1 MSMPDHRHT
10 LTPAEVTI
18 SALIT
23 DSAAPEATVPGY
35 QLLRT
40 TLRDGIDLLV
50 WRGGQPQPM
59 SMNIRDDWGR
69 VQFSYALQGRAHFS
83 LGARRQ
89 AVEHTLTAGSS
100 CISYTPDCRGKST
113 HAGQIE
119 NVVVSIRPDLL
130 HELAPDMDGALR
142 QRLDSQRCCVPCR
155 CCAEMGATA
164 RALSDALQAP
174 QHAAGCRM
182 HRSTMW
188 LLGQSLALTSLM
200 LDAHRDAAV
209 GPCTL
214 PQADHA
220 KLLHARD
227 LLLADLTCAP
237 TIIELSKAA
246 GLSEQKLKRGFRL
259 LFQHGVYSLFQH
271 ERMHEARRRLTTTG
285 MSVMTV
291 ATDMGYVNASH
302 FTAAFHKQFGV
313 NPSALKQSRR
323 SVPIVHRE

>member
-1 MSMPDHRHT
+1 MSVHNHT
-10 LTPAEVTI
+10 FTPAEVAI

-23 DSAAPEATVPGY
+23 DSTAPGTTVPGY
-35 QLLRT
+35 RLLRT

-69 VQFSYALQGRAHFS
+69 VQFSYALQGHAHFS
-83 LGARRQ
+83 LGAGKQ
-89 AVEHTLTAGSS
+89 AVEHTMTAGSS

-155 CCAEMGATA
+155 CCAEMSATA

-174 QHAAGCRM
+174 QHAVGCRV
-182 HRSTMW
+182 HRPTMW

-200 LDAHRDAAV
+200 LEAHRDAAV

-227 LLLADLTCAP
+227 LLLADLTRAP
-237 TIIELSKAA
+237 TIIELAKAT
-246 GLSEQKLKRGFRL
+246 GLSEQKLKRGFQS

-271 ERMHEARRRLTTTG
+271 ERMHEARRRLAITG

-291 ATDMGYVNASH
+291 ATDMGYANASH
-302 FTAAFHKQFGV
+302 FTAAFYKQFGV
-313 NPSALKQSRR
+313 NPSALKQSRQ
-323 SVPIVHRE
+323 SVSIVHHE